1 MPLSGVDGSKFNMKI
16 NLYVVSLDEHN
27 VPRVERIQTTKD
39 TKVLNTICL
48 YYRIFFF
55 SLQELCCP
63 FNFVKKKIVNYVYPL
78 LRPGVCFS
86 PFSLVTGETCR
97 KNEGLVVTGQVSTK
111 TFIFPAV
118 SKHSKSSTFTA
129 CHLPKTARH
138 YTPLGTQVPVA
149 HACAIELSFGATT
162 IFSRHSRHISSKT
175 RRIGKPLRKRGHILH
190 RVGMIL

>member
-86 PFSLVTGETCR
+86 PFYFCHRCSVPPSSPYHTTPTLARNYSHRTHSEKLRMFVVLV
-97 KNEGLVVTGQVSTK
+97 
-111 TFIFPAV
+111 
-118 SKHSKSSTFTA
+118 SSTPVHIT
-129 CHLPKTARH
+129 L
-138 YTPLGTQVPVA
+138 TQ
-149 HACAIELSFGATT
+149 
-162 IFSRHSRHISSKT
+162 
-175 RRIGKPLRKRGHILH
+175 
-190 RVGMIL
+190 

>member
-48 YYRIFFF
+48 YYHIFFF

-86 PFSLVTGETCR
+86 PFPRDLKSRPL
-97 KNEGLVVTGQVSTK
+97 
-111 TFIFPAV
+111 PAQ
-118 SKHSKSSTFTA
+118 
-129 CHLPKTARH
+129 L
-138 YTPLGTQVPVA
+138 LQ
-149 HACAIELSFGATT
+149 
-162 IFSRHSRHISSKT
+162 
-175 RRIGKPLRKRGHILH
+175 
-190 RVGMIL
+190 

>member
-16 NLYVVSLDEHN
+16 NLFVVSLDEHN

-86 PFSLVTGETCR
+86 PLIFFPPVRSEPTFGENLPE
-97 KNEGLVVTGQVSTK
+97 NE
-111 TFIFPAV
+111 
-118 SKHSKSSTFTA
+118 
-129 CHLPKTARH
+129 
-138 YTPLGTQVPVA
+138 
-149 HACAIELSFGATT
+149 
-162 IFSRHSRHISSKT
+162 HSRVRAVRVEK
-175 RRIGKPLRKRGHILH
+175 ILSIKSTLLFH
-190 RVGMIL
+190 MVLPYE

>member
-86 PFSLVTGETCR
+86 PFRIFVFHYLFLCQLIPAATGALPCHIDTM
-97 KNEGLVVTGQVSTK
+97 
-111 TFIFPAV
+111 FI
-118 SKHSKSSTFTA
+118 
-129 CHLPKTARH
+129 
-138 YTPLGTQVPVA
+138 
-149 HACAIELSFGATT
+149 
-162 IFSRHSRHISSKT
+162 
-175 RRIGKPLRKRGHILH
+175 
-190 RVGMIL
+190 

>member
-86 PFSLVTGETCR
+86 PFLNFFRGS
-97 KNEGLVVTGQVSTK
+97 VSD
-111 TFIFPAV
+111 
-118 SKHSKSSTFTA
+118 
-129 CHLPKTARH
+129 
-138 YTPLGTQVPVA
+138 
-149 HACAIELSFGATT
+149 LSEEN
-162 IFSRHSRHISSKT
+162 SPSPRS
-175 RRIGKPLRKRGHILH
+175 
-190 RVGMIL
+190 

>member
-86 PFSLVTGETCR
+86 PFFKYILFNILLNMYTYPTAPKRFCSIPTCWFSFCFPFMLFYINCKGEYPGTV
-97 KNEGLVVTGQVSTK
+97 G
-111 TFIFPAV
+111 
-118 SKHSKSSTFTA
+118 KSMKDS
-129 CHLPKTARH
+129 P
-138 YTPLGTQVPVA
+138 Y
-149 HACAIELSFGATT
+149 
-162 IFSRHSRHISSKT
+162 
-175 RRIGKPLRKRGHILH
+175 
-190 RVGMIL
+190 

>member
-1 MPLSGVDGSKFNMKI
+1 
-16 NLYVVSLDEHN
+16 
-27 VPRVERIQTTKD
+27 
-39 TKVLNTICL
+39 
-48 YYRIFFF
+48 
-55 SLQELCCP
+55 
-63 FNFVKKKIVNYVYPL
+63 
-78 LRPGVCFS
+78 
-86 PFSLVTGETCR
+86 VTGETCR

-118 SKHSKSSTFTA
+118 SKHSKSSTSTA

-138 YTPLGTQVPVA
+138 YTPLGTQVPAA

-190 RVGMIL
+190 RVGMIF

>member
-86 PFSLVTGETCR
+86 PFAKIDFQSR
-97 KNEGLVVTGQVSTK
+97 KTSQS
-111 TFIFPAV
+111 
-118 SKHSKSSTFTA
+118 
-129 CHLPKTARH
+129 
-138 YTPLGTQVPVA
+138 LGTNDR
-149 HACAIELSFGATT
+149 
-162 IFSRHSRHISSKT
+162 RHTH
-175 RRIGKPLRKRGHILH
+175 
-190 RVGMIL
+190 